1 MKRKWVVY
9 SFTLLGVLLFSP
21 KENCYAQ
28 SVNLDSLWIVWNDIN
43 QPDIE
48 RVKAINDIAWEGYLY
63 KHPDSAYHFAQYA
76 YDFAKK
82 IRSKKQMAFALNTQG
97 ASFWV
102 EGDYEKSIK
111 YFTQSLKIKEEI
123 GDRKDIA
130 ASLGNI
136 GAIYQ
141 MQGNYSKAIEYY
153 TKVLTAGEK
162 LKDKNLLGNK

>member
-1 MKRKWVVY
+1 
-9 SFTLLGVLLFSP
+9 
-21 KENCYAQ
+21 
-28 SVNLDSLWIVWNDIN
+28 
-43 QPDIE
+43 
-48 RVKAINDIAWEGYLY
+48 
-63 KHPDSAYHFAQYA
+63 
-76 YDFAKK
+76 
-82 IRSKKQMAFALNTQG
+82 MAFALNTQG

-102 EGDYEKSIK
+102 EGDYEKAIK

-136 GAIYQ
+136 GAIYH